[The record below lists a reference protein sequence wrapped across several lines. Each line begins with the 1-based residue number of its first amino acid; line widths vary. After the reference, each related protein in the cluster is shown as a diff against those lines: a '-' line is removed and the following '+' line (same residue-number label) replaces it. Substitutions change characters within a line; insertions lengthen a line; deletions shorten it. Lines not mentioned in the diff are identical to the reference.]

1 VRQAA
6 ALFLK
11 DMVGYTLVKSAQGV
25 APPVIYL
32 NISLYHL
39 YLQKFL
45 VSSTE
50 PTLTQQQFL
59 LMFIYFLFTTEIDD
73 DRTGIT
79 NSHITPVLVGVIDL
93 VLFAGTQ
100 KLHVGASGV
109 YITGQLLPECRR
121 FQ

>member
-73 DRTGIT
+73 DRTGILFVMEWT
-79 NSHITPVLVGVIDL
+79 SQCDIT
-93 VLFAGTQ
+93 TM
-100 KLHVGASGV
+100 
-109 YITGQLLPECRR
+109 LLS
-121 FQ
+121 